1 MAWLYLVKNPPFHPE
16 GDFAL
21 NNFSIANEGESK
33 LTFANIGVYRPQ
45 MFDGITPGQ
54 HAKLGPLLREYA
66 ARGQVGGDVYRG
78 VWHNVGTIE
87 QLEALNQPTQG
98 NRP

>member
-1 MAWLYLVKNPPFHPE
+1 
-16 GDFAL
+16 
-21 NNFSIANEGESK
+21 
-33 LTFANIGVYRPQ
+33 
-45 MFDGITPGQ
+45 MFDGIAP
-54 HAKLGPLLREYA
+54 A
-66 ARGQVGGDVYRG
+66 ARQARPAAARVRRTRPVGGDVYRG